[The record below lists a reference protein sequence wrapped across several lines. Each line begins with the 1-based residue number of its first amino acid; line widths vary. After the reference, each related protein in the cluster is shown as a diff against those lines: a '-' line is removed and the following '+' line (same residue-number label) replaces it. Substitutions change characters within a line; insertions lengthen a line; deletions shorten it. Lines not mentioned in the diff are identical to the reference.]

1 MNRPV
6 DVIPLLRKIGFRLDE
21 DALRALVDDAQ
32 KTAQSPTLLLEALAY
47 AEANERARRNLDRR
61 AHAAALGTLKSLDSF
76 EWNRPRSIDRV
87 LVEKLTTLAFVDAGE
102 NVLLRGASGLG
113 KTTIAKNLG
122 LLALQKGLHVRFS
135 TLADALTDVVKH
147 DGLLARERRLKR
159 YTRPDVLILDEVGY
173 IPHDASSADILF
185 HIVSSRH
192 ERASTI
198 VTTNLPYKR
207 WGEVFGGASSV
218 QATVDRFAQHC
229 HVVDVD
235 GDSYRAKKSE
245 PTPPR
250 QPR

>member
-21 DALRALVDDAQ
+21 DALMALVDDAQ
-32 KTAQSPTLLLEALAY
+32 KTLQSPTLLLEALAY

-159 YTRPDVLILDEVGY
+159 YTRPDVLILD
-173 IPHDASSADILF
+173 S
-185 HIVSSRH
+185 
-192 ERASTI
+192 
-198 VTTNLPYKR
+198 
-207 WGEVFGGASSV
+207 
-218 QATVDRFAQHC
+218 C
-229 HVVDVD
+229 
-235 GDSYRAKKSE
+235 
-245 PTPPR
+245 
-250 QPR
+250 